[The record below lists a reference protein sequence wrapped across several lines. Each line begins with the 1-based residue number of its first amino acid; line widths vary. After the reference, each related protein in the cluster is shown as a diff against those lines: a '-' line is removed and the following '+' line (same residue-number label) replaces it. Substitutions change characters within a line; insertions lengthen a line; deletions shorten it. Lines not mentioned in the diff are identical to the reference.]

1 LSERALIRH
10 AAPPKRKIEL
20 FLDSGAFAAWNR
32 GADLDIRSYAAY
44 IKRNAPFI
52 DVYAGVDVIPGVAGQ
67 PRPADAVAVAAKKSY
82 ENHQRMK
89 DMGLHPIAVFHQGE
103 SFEWLEKYLADREP
117 YIGIATRKDLPGDLS
132 EYHRDWLD
140 ECMTIGTNSKGEP
153 FTKYHGFGIT
163 KTAFLLRY
171 PWYSCDSSTWSM
183 AAGYGMVYVPRFV
196 KGEPDFTY
204 DPIRII
210 MSGKKQE
217 SWSSAQRQYGAL
229 SNMERALVRE
239 WIERCGKTVAETVHS
254 PHARRHV
261 CLRYF
266 MEFAETIK
274 KQPFKQRISR
284 IHSATEHPKAH
295 TFEHIRFIAAS
306 PAFDAFSSVMNACNS
321 QVRLL
326 SYWEMRDKPDEA
338 LHNYVTCGLLDPNYS
353 MRKPK
358 ADWKVSHV
366 TERSLQQ
373 HRRAKMHEQEGLE

>member
-1 LSERALIRH
+1 MKRAVIKH
-10 AAPPKRKIEL
+10 VAPQEKRVEL

-32 GADLDIRSYAAY
+32 GVDLNLSEYASY
-44 IKRNAPFI
+44 IKRNAAYI
-52 DVYAGVDVIPGVAGQ
+52 DVYAGVDVIPGVAGK

-89 DMGLHPIAVFHQGE
+89 DMGLTPIPVFHQGE
-103 SFEWLEKYLADREP
+103 SFEWLERYLADREP

-132 EYHRDWLD
+132 AFHRDWLD
-140 ECMTIGTNSKGEP
+140 ECLTIGTNAKGVP
-153 FTKYHGFGIT
+153 FAKYHGFGIT

-183 AAGYGMVYVPRFV
+183 AAGYGMIYVPRFI

-210 MSGKKQE
+210 MSGKQQE
-217 SWSSAQRQYGAL
+217 SWSSSQRQYGAL
-229 SNMERALVRE
+229 SRVERDLVRT
-239 WIERCGKTVAETVHS
+239 WVERCGKTIPEVVHS

-266 MEFAETIK
+266 MEFADAIN
-274 KQPFKQRISR
+274 KQPFGARMST
-284 IHSATEHPKAH
+284 IHSATDHGNTALPKK
-295 TFEHIRFIAAS
+295 IRFVAAS

-321 QVRLL
+321 GVRLL
-326 SYWEMRDKPDEA
+326 SYWEMREKPDLE
-338 LHNYVTCGLLDPNYS
+338 LHNYVTHGLLRPDYV

-358 ADWKVSHV
+358 RDWKVSHV
-366 TERSLQQ
+366 TAESL
-373 HRRAKMHEQEGLE
+373 RRHKRLKRYQEEIE